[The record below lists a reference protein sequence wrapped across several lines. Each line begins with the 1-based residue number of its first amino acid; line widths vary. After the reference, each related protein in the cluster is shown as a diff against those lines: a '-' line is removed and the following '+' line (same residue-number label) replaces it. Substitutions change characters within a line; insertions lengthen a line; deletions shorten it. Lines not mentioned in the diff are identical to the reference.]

1 MDGSQLFVVEFAKF
15 IITLFSTMF
24 LYVLLH
30 ELGHAIPALIFTRK
44 PISIFIGSYGDKVN
58 SVNLKIGLLKVWF
71 NKNPIKLYRSGVC
84 IPEKRPDKYYQNL
97 IFIAFGSIF
106 PVIIAATLCYTV
118 YHLGLNHFLKTASLV
133 LFLLTVY
140 GLYNLWPNK
149 KTLNI
154 AGGNITY
161 KDGYLLA
168 TLLRYRKFGTQYIR
182 ALNLYLAKD
191 YTAAASAFQQIAS
204 LPKDNSLYRH
214 AFACYFQARDY
225 EGAKE
230 ILDIQI
236 EKFPMDANDNVNV
249 AALYIMK
256 NECEKA
262 LEHLNVALESDP
274 RNLHA
279 LYNKGYAL
287 NLLDKYSEA
296 LPYFDRA
303 LQINPFAAVYAN
315 RALAKFKTGS
325 IEEGLKDVELAL
337 KMDKNNAYAHRNL
350 GIYHFDK
357 EEYTVALKEFETA
370 KELDKDTHQIDE
382 LIALA
387 SDKIRN

>member
-1 MDGSQLFVVEFAKF
+1 
-15 IITLFSTMF
+15 MF

-30 ELGHAIPALIFTRK
+30 ELGHAIPVLIFTRK
-44 PISIFIGSYGDKVN
+44 PISIFLGSYGDKVH
-58 SVNLKIGLLKVWF
+58 SVNLKIGLLKIWF

-106 PVIIAATLCYTV
+106 PVIIAAALCYTA
-118 YHLGLNHFLKTASLV
+118 YHLGVNHFLKTSSLT

-168 TLLRYRKFGTQYIR
+168 TLIRYRKFGTQYIR
-182 ALNLYLAKD
+182 ALNLYHAKD
-191 YTAAASAFQQIAS
+191 YAAAAIIFQQIAS

-214 AFACYFQARDY
+214 TFASYFQARDY
-225 EGAKE
+225 ERAKE

-236 EKFPMDANDNVNV
+236 KKFPMDANDNVNA

-262 LEHLNVALESDP
+262 LEHLNIALESDP

-279 LYNKGYAL
+279 LYNKGYVL
-287 NLLDKYSEA
+287 NLLDKYTEA
-296 LPYFDRA
+296 LPYFDQA

-325 IEEGLKDVELAL
+325 IEEGLKDVEQAL
-337 KMDKNNAYAHRNL
+337 KMDISNAYAHRNL
-350 GIYHFDK
+350 GVYNFDK
-357 EEYTVALKEFETA
+357 GEYKTALKEFEIA
-370 KELDKDTHQIDE
+370 KELDKDTRQIDE
-382 LIALA
+382 LITLA
-387 SDKIRN
+387 NSKLQELN